1 MLTTK
6 QIKLTLKKQ
15 ISLLVLVTYLSS
27 CVPEKKQNESND
39 PINIHATSDAATLNP
54 VAARDELSQIICLQ
68 LYQPLMAVD
77 FKTEE
82 LVGIVAKERPKV
94 VVSDSN
100 TSSLTYNIRP
110 EAQFDDGSSITA
122 TDVLFSLKLNV
133 CPLINNVGGAN
144 YYGFIKSVTIYKND
158 PLKITFNC
166 DESAVLYEYYSSD
179 FAILP
184 EIFYDKD
191 NTLQQFSYTELLQNE
206 TLVSDSSIIR
216 FANQF
221 NSDQYA
227 FNPEYI
233 NGSGPY
239 ELKKWNRT
247 ENILIERKSKWWGN
261 AFNGQ
266 NSFFTNTAKTLN
278 YEIINDPSTALVALK
293 SGKIDFMG
301 NIPARDFLA
310 LNKSKSK
317 DRITTASASGF
328 GYQYIGM
335 NLNNAILANINVRKA
350 IAYSVPKKQ
359 IIEKVYH
366 NQATLTNAPL
376 SSTRKELYNNNLTPY
391 SYDLEKSRELLSA
404 DGWSDEDKDGV
415 MEKMVDGKKLEC
427 RLRFHYNTGNE
438 QREAVGLILKDELK
452 KVGIALEIIGIE
464 WSVYL
469 QKLRNGE
476 VDLFFSGRVN
486 MPIPP
491 DFTSYFHSSSANGGR
506 NYANYQNPK
515 VDSLIF
521 AIRRSSD
528 KNKRITLIKEFQS
541 IVNNDLPYL
550 FLLTPKENLAYSNKL
565 KGVKIYSLR
574 PNFWPPELSWK

>member
-1 MLTTK
+1 M
-6 QIKLTLKKQ
+6 ILKKQ
-15 ISLLVLVTYLSS
+15 IFVLALVTCFNACL
-27 CVPEKKQNESND
+27 PEKAQKESNE

-82 LVGIVAKERPKV
+82 LVGIVATKRPEIIEG
-94 VVSDSN
+94 DNN
-100 TSSLTYNIRP
+100 TSSITYTIRP
-110 EAQFDDGSSITA
+110 EAQFDDGSPITA
-122 TDVLFSLKLNV
+122 NDVLFSLKLNV

-144 YYGFIKSVTIYKND
+144 YYGFITSVTTYKDD

-166 DESAVLYEYYSSD
+166 DESAVLNEYYSSD

-184 EIFYDKD
+184 EKFYDK
-191 NTLQQFSYTELLQNE
+191 NYLLRQYNYTDLLQDE
-206 TLVSDSSIIR
+206 SLASDSSIIQ
-216 FANQF
+216 FAQQF
-221 NSDQYA
+221 NADEYA
-227 FNPEYI
+227 VNPNYI

-239 ELKKWNRT
+239 KLKNWNRT
-247 ENILIERKSKWWGN
+247 QNILIERKEKWWGN
-261 AFNGQ
+261 DLKGE
-266 NSFFTNTAKTLN
+266 NSFFITTAKTIN

-317 DRITTASASGF
+317 DRISTASTNGF

-335 NLNNAILANINVRKA
+335 NLNNALLANLSVRKA
-350 IAYSVPKKQ
+350 IAYAVPKKQ
-359 IIEKVYH
+359 LVEKVYL
-366 NQATLTNAPL
+366 NQASLTNAPL
-376 SSTRKELYNNNLTPY
+376 SSARKELYNKNLNPY
-391 SYDLEKSRELLSA
+391 SYNIEISKKLLSA
-404 DGWSDEDKDGV
+404 DGWKDNDKDGV
-415 MEKMVDGKKLEC
+415 LEKVVDGQKLSC
-427 RLRFHYNTGNE
+427 KLRYHYNTGNE

-452 KVGIALEIIGIE
+452 KVGISLEVIGIE

-476 VDLFFSGRVN
+476 IDLFFSGIVN

-515 VDSLIF
+515 VDSLIV
-521 AIRRSSD
+521 AIRKTSD
-528 KNKRITLIKEFQS
+528 KNARIKLIKEFQQ
-541 IVNNDLPYL
+541 IVNEDLPYL

-565 KGVKIYSLR
+565 KGVKIYGLR